1 MIQNP
6 FYATIRAMNILVVT
20 HTTPNTP
27 SKDGM
32 SLILYHIQPY
42 LEKDHVL
49 TFLCADQFENTSD
62 FLKTIREHTDTHDV
76 VYLHGPEVL
85 NILPNLSA
93 IHTVV
98 VGLIDTQ
105 SYKYQQLAE
114 AEVSTIQKR
123 KWKKQ
128 QAYWEQFEQQELSNV
143 NQIIVGSDAD
153 RDALMKHMSGKPYV
167 SVIANGVDSGYFSP
181 DAEIAKEHAI
191 IFSGVL
197 DQATHVQSITHFA
210 KNIWPLITKAAEH
223 YTPKWYIV
231 GKQPPKKIL
240 QLQKKD
246 ERIIVTGFVPE
257 VRDFLIRSKVFV
269 SPIHLRS
276 GIRNTVLEALA
287 CGLPV
292 VAFADAC
299 RGLEASPIRK
309 VHTDSDF
316 ANTVNH
322 LLNEPDQLAD
332 VGHASRKYVQL
343 HHNWEQQA
351 KKYEQILEQ
360 VSHN

>member
-1 MIQNP
+1 
-6 FYATIRAMNILVVT
+6 MNILVVT

-32 SLILYHIQPY
+32 SLILYYIQQS
-42 LEKDHVL
+42 LGERNSF
-49 TFLCADQFENTSD
+49 TFVCADQFENTKD
-62 FLKTIREHTDTHDV
+62 FLKKIHEEQDSHSV
-76 VYLHGPEVL
+76 VYLHGPDVL
-85 NILPNLSA
+85 DVLPELSNAHNLL
-93 IHTVV
+93 

-114 AEVSTIQKR
+114 AETSTIQKH

-128 QAYWEQFEQQELSNV
+128 QAYWEKFEQQELSNV
-143 NQIIVGSDAD
+143 NHIIVGSDAD
-153 RDALMKHMSGKPYV
+153 KDALMKHVSGKPFI
-167 SVIANGVDSGYFSP
+167 SVIPNGVDSQYFAP
-181 DAEIAKEHAI
+181 DEDISKEHAI

-210 KNIWPLITKAAEH
+210 KNIWPLITESADH
-223 YTPKWYIV
+223 YKPKWYIV

-240 QLQKKD
+240 NLQKKD
-246 ERIIVTGFVPE
+246 DHIIVTGFVPE

-269 SPIHLRS
+269 SPLHSRS
-276 GIRNTVLEALA
+276 GIKNTILEALA
-287 CGLPV
+287 CALPV

-299 RGLEASPIRK
+299 GGLEASPIRK

-322 LLNEPDQLAD
+322 LLNDSEQLVD
-332 VGHASRKYVQL
+332 VGQASRKYAQL
-343 HHNWEQQA
+343 HHNWELQA

>member
-1 MIQNP
+1 
-6 FYATIRAMNILVVT
+6 MNILVIT

-32 SLILYHIQPY
+32 SLILYYIQPY
-42 LEKDHVL
+42 LEKNHSL
-49 TFLCADQFENTSD
+49 TFVCADQFHNTND
-62 FLKTIREHTDTHDV
+62 FIQSIREQVDTHDV
-76 VYLHGPEVL
+76 LYLHGPEVL
-85 NILPNLSA
+85 HILPLLSA

-105 SYKYQQLAE
+105 SYKYQQLVE
-114 AEVSTIQKR
+114 AETSSIQKR

-128 QAYWEQFEQQELSNV
+128 HIYWEKFEQQELSNV

-153 RDALMKHMSGKPYV
+153 RDALMKHVSGKPFV
-167 SVIANGVDSGYFSP
+167 SVIPNGVDSGYFSP
-181 DAEIAKEHAI
+181 EADIDKEHAI

-197 DQATHVQSITHFA
+197 DQATHVQSIIHFA
-210 KNIWPLITKAAEH
+210 KNIWPLIIKGAEQ
-223 YTPKWYIV
+223 YVPKWYIV

-246 ERIIVTGFVPE
+246 ERIVVTGFVPE
-257 VRDFLIRSKVFV
+257 VRDFLVRSKVFV
-269 SPIHLRS
+269 SPLHLRS
-276 GIRNTVLEALA
+276 GMRNTVLEALA
-287 CGLPV
+287 SALPV
-292 VAFADAC
+292 VAFSDAC

-309 VHTDSDF
+309 VNTDADF

-322 LLNEPDQLAD
+322 LLNDAEQLSD

-343 HHNWEQQA
+343 HHNWEQQS